1 MKDLKIVYE
10 WLKGYLKEWL
20 YSRPVGTPVISDV
33 LDSRQDIAIKD
44 WYENQNREAKIIVPN
59 FIEK

>member
-20 YSRPVGTPVISDV
+20 HSRPVGTPVISDV
-33 LDSRQDIAIKD
+33 LDSRQNIAIED
-44 WYENQNREAKIIVPN
+44 WYENQNREAKITTPY